1 VEVRGYR
8 VHAVRQRGRRSGPK
22 DSMNRV
28 TTEPSQSS
36 SDVSIGLGAKWLH
49 RNMKVLSNIPA
60 ETGQQA
66 CAAGIGMRVFA
77 D

>member
-1 VEVRGYR
+1 
-8 VHAVRQRGRRSGPK
+8 
-22 DSMNRV
+22 MNRV